1 MLFFMIPE
9 TALLKQQLRQ
19 QAATT
24 RNQLTSKQRQAYAA
38 QIMQYAHEYL
48 LSNNIQ
54 CLLTYKALPA
64 EVNTDVL
71 LADDALDVYV
81 PRMLGD
87 CDMTWV
93 AVDATSQWKQV
104 GFGVFEPSQG
114 EIWQPSAAKTVM
126 FCPLLGFDA
135 KGNRLGMG
143 KGYFD
148 RWLAKYGENID
159 VVGLA
164 FSCQALPKIP
174 VEPHDVP
181 LARII
186 TEHGVLSCPTA

>member
-1 MLFFMIPE
+1 MIPK
-9 TALLKQQLRQ
+9 TSLLKQQLRQ
-19 QAATT
+19 QAAST
-24 RNQLTSKQRQAYAA
+24 RNQLTSRQRQVYSA
-38 QIMQYAHEYL
+38 QIMQYAREYL
-48 LSNNIQ
+48 LLNSIQ
-54 CLLTYKALPA
+54 RLLTYKALPA
-64 EVNTDVL
+64 EVNTDAL
-71 LADDALDVYV
+71 LANDALDVYV
-81 PRMLGD
+81 PRMLDD

-114 EIWQPSAAKTVM
+114 KLWQPSSSKTVL
-126 FCPLLGFDA
+126 FCPLLGFDTQ
-135 KGNRLGMG
+135 GNRLGMG

-148 RWLAKYGENID
+148 RWLAKHGENID

-174 VEPHDVP
+174 VEQHDVP
-181 LARII
+181 LATII